1 MLFNKTIY
9 RTAILCFLL
18 SFAGNS
24 TLIAMEKS
32 TAVTSKI
39 NDTTKE
45 CIILL
50 HGLARTKKAMSKMAS
65 VLNDNGYHVVN
76 VDYPSRSY
84 KISYLSQTYLP
95 PAIFE
100 CQENSVSKIHFVSHS
115 MGGILIRHYLSANS
129 LSELGRVVMLSPP
142 NRGSEVVDKL
152 KNVPGF
158 YALNGPAGQELGTD
172 ESSMPNKLGVA
183 NFDLGI
189 ITGNKS
195 INLILSMLIPG
206 DDDGKV
212 SIKRAKLEGMKDF
225 LVMPHSH
232 PFIMQQDEVIKQTMH
247 YLHNG
252 HFDH

>member
-9 RTAILCFLL
+9 RTSILCILL
-18 SFAGNS
+18 SFIGSN
-24 TLIAMEKS
+24 TLTAMEQNTVVIS
-32 TAVTSKI
+32 EV
-39 NDTTKE
+39 NDTKKE

-65 VLNDNGYHVVN
+65 VLNDNGYLVVN

-84 KISYLSQTYLP
+84 EISYLSQTYLP

-115 MGGILIRHYLSANS
+115 MGGILIRHYLSTNS
-129 LSELGRVVMLSPP
+129 LNKLGRVVMLSPP

-172 ESSMPNKLGVA
+172 ENSMPNKLGVA
-183 NFDLGI
+183 DFDLGI

-232 PFIMQQDEVIKQTMH
+232 PFIMQKDEVIQQTMH

-252 HFDH
+252 YFKH